1 MRFLFAHV
9 RLPLTLVSRDS
20 EYCRVVDFKYVL
32 LHMGLHLQCGYLE
45 SDLILC
51 KALMGDSDM
60 GDVTFCG
67 IARMYV
73 VGCADQLGVPNLERS
88 FHRRPAFRKL
98 EASLQLRY
106 YCQC

>member
-1 MRFLFAHV
+1 
-9 RLPLTLVSRDS
+9 
-20 EYCRVVDFKYVL
+20 
-32 LHMGLHLQCGYLE
+32 MGFHLQCGYLE
-45 SDLILC
+45 SVLILC

-73 VGCADQLGVPNLERS
+73 VGCADQLLHNIRGTRIQICVSLALRDYDQLGIPNLERS
-88 FHRRPAFRKL
+88 FHRRPAFRRLKA
-98 EASLQLRY
+98 ASLQLRY